1 MSTPMILSINT
12 TCSLIVQGANEGT
25 YVVAIA
31 EINDKALLSKILV
44 PVTEAV
50 PALALHIPQ

>member
-1 MSTPMILSINT
+1 MSTPMTLNINT

-31 EINDKALLSKILV
+31 ALMANPCCQKL
-44 PVTEAV
+44 
-50 PALALHIPQ
+50 

>member
-1 MSTPMILSINT
+1 MTLRINAT
-12 TCSLIVQGANEGT
+12 YCVTAQGANEGT
-25 YVVAIA
+25 FVVAIA

-50 PALALHIPQ
+50 PALALHTPQ